1 MNLNRDEVF
10 GHDIIGDE
18 AATPWLKKNPCEM
31 SMVLANASDTTGP
44 DTRDRHQKPAPHHRE
59 HFQNRLVQRRR
70 IPRTVY
76 ARVSSDLMTSWRS
89 ISHAVGQLAD
99 TLLEFDNVSVP
110 QPKIAQQFV
119 NVVIQW
125 RSPFVAAACAS
136 SAGLAA
142 SGSSAFRHAQDDTG

>member
-44 DTRDRHQKPAPHHRE
+44 DTRDRHQKPAPHHCE
-59 HFQNRLVQRRR
+59 HVQNRLVQRRR

-76 ARVSSDLMTSWRS
+76 ASRQQRLD
-89 ISHAVGQLAD
+89 D
-99 TLLEFDNVSVP
+99 LLEID
-110 QPKIAQQFV
+110 QPCC
-119 NVVIQW
+119 
-125 RSPFVAAACAS
+125 RP
-136 SAGLAA
+136 A
-142 SGSSAFRHAQDDTG
+142 SGYAPRI